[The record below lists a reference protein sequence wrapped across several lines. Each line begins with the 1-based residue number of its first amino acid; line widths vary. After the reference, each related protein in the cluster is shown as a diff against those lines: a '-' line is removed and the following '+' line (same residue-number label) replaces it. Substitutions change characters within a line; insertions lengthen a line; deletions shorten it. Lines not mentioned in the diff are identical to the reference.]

1 MQQWFLTEPLLFA
14 AWTTHQVTA
23 NPSISTIRVGKGQ
36 LEYNNDFIRGLDKAT
51 LREVMKFETLRIIL
65 KHPYERRKPNVE
77 FALTASNISIFECL
91 NSSLP
96 MPSAEATFDD
106 DKHNKKY
113 FEYYYNLLV
122 GRKRQPSESN
132 DRDKGGNDKDESQ
145 DAKNENQPEEENQSC
160 ESEDDPSP
168 NDEKKEGGD
177 SNCDSPCPCGGDC
190 KPGQCKNGG
199 AGKGNSGDRKS
210 KTDGQNGQAK
220 PQMHGTYEA
229 PSFNDQPPKSTIP
242 VYCDATQV
250 CIQNA
255 NHWDQDL
262 FVTEQINDLI
272 TEIEASDRW
281 GTVAGLSRELI
292 LASRIPKLDY
302 RKVLK
307 SFRANVLSTQR
318 RLTRMKPSRR
328 YGFAY
333 MGSRRD
339 FTTKILF
346 AIDVSGSVGTVDI
359 GNALSVVNRLFK
371 YGIES
376 VDVLWFD
383 SAIRCEKPITMNKAR
398 REVAVTGRGGTNFQP
413 IMNYLDKHRDYDG
426 LIIFTDGIAPVPE
439 SPKKNRRTRIAW
451 LFNNERNW
459 KKQHKLLQKP
469 GMVSAFIYAN

>member
-1 MQQWFLTEPLLFA
+1 LTGKTKTNTTSARQGKLALSSFSGKSQSDRIGEVVQQWFLTEPLLFA

-177 SNCDSPCPCGGDC
+177 SNCDSGT
-190 KPGQCKNGG
+190 G
-199 AGKGNSGDRKS
+199 AI
-210 KTDGQNGQAK
+210 
-220 PQMHGTYEA
+220 
-229 PSFNDQPPKSTIP
+229 PSVKMI
-242 VYCDATQV
+242 
-250 CIQNA
+250 
-255 NHWDQDL
+255 
-262 FVTEQINDLI
+262 
-272 TEIEASDRW
+272 
-281 GTVAGLSRELI
+281 
-292 LASRIPKLDY
+292 
-302 RKVLK
+302 
-307 SFRANVLSTQR
+307 
-318 RLTRMKPSRR
+318 KPS
-328 YGFAY
+328 
-333 MGSRRD
+333 
-339 FTTKILF
+339 
-346 AIDVSGSVGTVDI
+346 
-359 GNALSVVNRLFK
+359 
-371 YGIES
+371 
-376 VDVLWFD
+376 
-383 SAIRCEKPITMNKAR
+383 
-398 REVAVTGRGGTNFQP
+398 
-413 IMNYLDKHRDYDG
+413 
-426 LIIFTDGIAPVPE
+426 
-439 SPKKNRRTRIAW
+439 
-451 LFNNERNW
+451 
-459 KKQHKLLQKP
+459 
-469 GMVSAFIYAN
+469 